1 MISFG
6 ILEPLRIFIIS
17 DYFWPIIFGV
27 PAILLAVIFI
37 LEKRAKKWYAENK
50 ILVYEK
56 SFFMLKDRINNI
68 YINCYKY
75 KDNDYDEWYRKHRG
89 KIKYL
94 IKVKFDNF
102 AHEYFASFTGQMF
115 INSENKLMIRE
126 TNELNNNEINVY
138 RDYDM
143 DYFERLKE
151 KQFKSYL
158 PYETS
163 WKESIKFNKWS
174 SKKEIREILL
184 KIKFKSE
191 FDYERT
197 SEIEYTMDIKGGKV
211 EGVFEVIRKP
221 EMEIREFY
229 IPVEQTTFTNDK
241 YSAYLGMDEVR
252 KMLTNYLFN
261 FNYPFIRGK
270 EKINSAIS
278 KAYYFDENFKEE
290 KGRELEKEFNNKE
303 VIIEKFHHYDQ
314 NKAYYADKIGIIYY
328 KKLKDFRCFDI
339 LYYDDELICIYKRTV
354 EADERRDEAAVKN
367 HSFIFELSGEKSIN
381 SYLRDL
387 VVDSKELLSKYVVPD
402 YFYDNIDD
410 LIFLLTDT
418 GIIVMPEYTNLI
430 LSDEDYDLENTNEK
444 IASRIFISSNDLKN
458 YLNRSHSLFNFFDRQ

>member
-6 ILEPLRIFIIS
+6 IFEPLRLFLIS

-27 PAILLAVIFI
+27 PAILLAIIFI
-37 LEKRAKKWYAENK
+37 LEKRAKKWYAKNK

-56 SFFMLKDRINNI
+56 SFFMLKDRVNNI

-75 KDNDYDEWYRKHRG
+75 KDNDYNEWYRKHRG

-94 IKVKFDNF
+94 LKVKFDNF
-102 AHEYFASFTGQMF
+102 AREYFASFTGQMF

-151 KQFKSYL
+151 NQLKFYI
-158 PYETS
+158 PYETY
-163 WKESIKFNKWS
+163 WKEPHKFHNWS
-174 SKKEIREILL
+174 SKENNREILL
-184 KIKFKSE
+184 KIKFKSK

-241 YSAYLGMDEVR
+241 FSAYLGMDEVR

-261 FNYPFIRGK
+261 FNYPFIIGK
-270 EKINSAIS
+270 ERINSAIS
-278 KAYYFDENFKEE
+278 GAYNFDENFKEA
-290 KGRELEKEFNNKE
+290 KGRELEKELKNKE
-303 VIIEKFHHYDQ
+303 LIIEKFHHYDQ

-354 EADERRDEAAVKN
+354 EADERRDEATVKN
-367 HSFIFELSGEKSIN
+367 HSFIFELSEEKSIS
-381 SYLRDL
+381 SYLKDL
-387 VVDSKELLSKYVVPD
+387 VTDSKELLSKYIVPD

-418 GIIVMPEYTNLI
+418 GIIVMPEYPNLI
-430 LSDEDYDLENTNEK
+430 LNDEDYDLENTNEK
-444 IASRIFISSNDLKN
+444 IAEKIFISSNDLKN

>member
-6 ILEPLRIFIIS
+6 ILEPLRLFLIS
-17 DYFWPIIFGV
+17 DYFWPVLFGAV
-27 PAILLAVIFI
+27 AVFLAVIFKI
-37 LEKRAKKWYAENK
+37 EKEAKKWYAKNK

-56 SFFMLKDRINNI
+56 SFFMLKDRVNNV

-75 KDNDYDEWYRKHRG
+75 KDNDYDGWYRKHRG
-89 KIKYL
+89 KIKHVL
-94 IKVKFDNF
+94 KVKFDNF
-102 AHEYFASFTGQMF
+102 AREYFAYFTGQMF

-143 DYFERLKE
+143 SYFERLKE
-151 KQFKSYL
+151 KQLKFYV

-163 WKESIKFNKWS
+163 WKEELKFSNWS
-174 SKKEIREILL
+174 SKEEVREILL
-184 KIKFKSE
+184 NIKFKRE

-197 SEIEYTMDIKGGKV
+197 SEIEYTMDIEGGRV

-221 EMEIREFY
+221 EIEIKDFY
-229 IPVEQTTFTNDK
+229 IPVEQTTFTKVLD
-241 YSAYLGMDEVR
+241 SSYLGMDEVR

-270 EKINSAIS
+270 ERINSAIS
-278 KAYYFDENFKEE
+278 GAFNFDENFKEE
-290 KGRELEKEFNNKE
+290 KGRELEEELKNKE
-303 VIIEKFHHYDQ
+303 LIIEKFHHYDQ
-314 NKAYYADKIGIIYY
+314 NKGYYADEIGIIYY

-339 LYYDDELICIYKRTV
+339 SYYDDELICIYKRTV
-354 EADERRDEAAVKN
+354 KADERRDEATVKN
-367 HSFIFELSGEKSIN
+367 HSFIFELNGEKSIS

-387 VVDSKELLSKYVVPD
+387 VPDSKELLSKYIVPD
-402 YFYDNIDD
+402 YFYDNIYS

-418 GIIVMPEYTNLI
+418 GIIVMPEYTNLV

-444 IASRIFISSNDLKN
+444 IANRIFISSNDLKN
-458 YLNRSHSLFNFFDRQ
+458 YLNKRSYLFDFFDRK

>member
-27 PAILLAVIFI
+27 PAILLAVIFM
-37 LEKRAKKWYAENK
+37 LEKRAKKWYAKNK

-56 SFFMLKDRINNI
+56 SFFMLKDRVNNI

-102 AHEYFASFTGQMF
+102 AREYFASFTGQMF
-115 INSENKLMIRE
+115 INNENKLMIRE

-151 KQFKSYL
+151 NQLKFYI
-158 PYETS
+158 PYETY
-163 WKESIKFNKWS
+163 WKEPHKFHNWS
-174 SKKEIREILL
+174 SKENNREILL
-184 KIKFKSE
+184 KIKFKSK

-241 YSAYLGMDEVR
+241 FSAYLGMDEVR

-270 EKINSAIS
+270 ERINSAIS
-278 KAYYFDENFKEE
+278 GAYNFDENFKEA
-290 KGRELEKEFNNKE
+290 KGRELEKELKNKE
-303 VIIEKFHHYDQ
+303 LIIEKFHHYDQ

-354 EADERRDEAAVKN
+354 EADERRDEATVKN
-367 HSFIFELSGEKSIN
+367 HSFIFELSGEKSIS
-381 SYLRDL
+381 SYLKDL
-387 VVDSKELLSKYVVPD
+387 VTDSKELLSKYIVPD

-418 GIIVMPEYTNLI
+418 GIIVMPEYPNLI
-430 LSDEDYDLENTNEK
+430 LNDEDYDLENTHEK
-444 IASRIFISSNDLKN
+444 IANRIFISSADLKN
-458 YLNRSHSLFNFFDRQ
+458 YLNRTHSLFNFFDRQ

>member
-6 ILEPLRIFIIS
+6 IFEPLRLFLIS

-27 PAILLAVIFI
+27 PAILLAIIFI
-37 LEKRAKKWYAENK
+37 LEKRAKKWYAKNK

-56 SFFMLKDRINNI
+56 SFFMLKDRVNNI

-75 KDNDYDEWYRKHRG
+75 KDNDYNEWYRKHRG

-94 IKVKFDNF
+94 LKVKFDNF
-102 AHEYFASFTGQMF
+102 AREYFASFTGQMF

-151 KQFKSYL
+151 NQLKFYI
-158 PYETS
+158 PYETY
-163 WKESIKFNKWS
+163 WKEPHKFHNWS
-174 SKKEIREILL
+174 SKENNREILL
-184 KIKFKSE
+184 KIKFKSK

-241 YSAYLGMDEVR
+241 FSAYLGMDEVR

-270 EKINSAIS
+270 ERINSAIS
-278 KAYYFDENFKEE
+278 GAHNFDENFKEE
-290 KGRELEKEFNNKE
+290 KGRELEEELKNKE
-303 VIIEKFHHYDQ
+303 LIIEKFHHYDQ

-354 EADERRDEAAVKN
+354 EADERRDEATVKN
-367 HSFIFELSGEKSIN
+367 HSFIFELSEEKSIS
-381 SYLRDL
+381 SYLKDL
-387 VVDSKELLSKYVVPD
+387 VTDSKELLSKYIVPD

-418 GIIVMPEYTNLI
+418 GIIVMPEYPNLI
-430 LSDEDYDLENTNEK
+430 LNDEDYDLENTHEK
-444 IASRIFISSNDLKN
+444 IANRIFISSADLKN
-458 YLNRSHSLFNFFDRQ
+458 YLNRTHSLFNFFDRQ

>member
-6 ILEPLRIFIIS
+6 ILEPLRLFLIS

-27 PAILLAVIFI
+27 PAILLAVIFM
-37 LEKRAKKWYAENK
+37 LEKRAKKWYAKNK

-115 INSENKLMIRE
+115 INNENKLMIRE

-151 KQFKSYL
+151 NQLKFYI
-158 PYETS
+158 PYETY
-163 WKESIKFNKWS
+163 WKEPHKFHNWS
-174 SKKEIREILL
+174 SKENNREILL

-241 YSAYLGMDEVR
+241 FSAYLGMDEVR

-270 EKINSAIS
+270 ERINSAIS
-278 KAYYFDENFKEE
+278 GAYNFDENFKEA
-290 KGRELEKEFNNKE
+290 KGRELEKELKNKE
-303 VIIEKFHHYDQ
+303 LIIEKFHHYDQ

-354 EADERRDEAAVKN
+354 EADERRDEATVKN
-367 HSFIFELSGEKSIN
+367 HSFIFELSGEKSIS
-381 SYLRDL
+381 SYLKDL
-387 VVDSKELLSKYVVPD
+387 VTDSKELLSKYIVPD

-418 GIIVMPEYTNLI
+418 GIIVMPEYPNLI
-430 LSDEDYDLENTNEK
+430 LNDEDYDLENTNEK
-444 IASRIFISSNDLKN
+444 IASRIFISSADLKN
-458 YLNRSHSLFNFFDRQ
+458 YLNRNHSLFSFFDRQ

>member
-6 ILEPLRIFIIS
+6 ILEPLRLFLIS
-17 DYFWPIIFGV
+17 DYFWPVLFGAVAIFLV
-27 PAILLAVIFI
+27 VIFKI
-37 LEKRAKKWYAENK
+37 EKEAKKWYAKNK

-56 SFFMLKDRINNI
+56 KFFMLKDKTNNI
-68 YINCYKY
+68 YINYYKY
-75 KDNDYDEWYRKHRG
+75 KDNNYDEWYRKHSG
-89 KIKYL
+89 KIKHVL
-94 IKVKFDNF
+94 NVKFDNF

-163 WKESIKFNKWS
+163 WKESFKFNKWS
-174 SKKEIREILL
+174 SKEKNREILL
-184 KIKFKSE
+184 KIKFKRE
-191 FDYERT
+191 FNYERT
-197 SEIEYTMDIKGGKV
+197 SEIEYTMDIQGGKV

-221 EMEIREFY
+221 EIEIREFY

-241 YSAYLGMDEVR
+241 FSAYLGMDEVR

-270 EKINSAIS
+270 ERINSVIS
-278 KAYYFDENFKEE
+278 GAYNFDENFKEK
-290 KGRELEKEFNNKE
+290 KGRELEEELKNKE
-303 VIIEKFHHYDQ
+303 LIIEKFHHYDQ
-314 NKAYYADKIGIIYY
+314 NKKYYADKIGIIYY

-354 EADERRDEAAVKN
+354 KADERRDEATVKN
-367 HSFIFELSGEKSIN
+367 HSFIFELNGEKSIS

-387 VVDSKELLSKYVVPD
+387 VVDSKELLSKYIVPD
-402 YFYDNIDD
+402 YFYDNIYS

-418 GIIVMPEYTNLI
+418 GIIVMPEYTNLV
-430 LSDEDYDLENTNEK
+430 LNDEDYDLENTHEK
-444 IASRIFISSNDLKN
+444 IASRIFISSADLKN
-458 YLNRSHSLFNFFDRQ
+458 YLNRSHSLFSFFDRQ

>member
-1 MISFG
+1 
-6 ILEPLRIFIIS
+6 
-17 DYFWPIIFGV
+17 
-27 PAILLAVIFI
+27 
-37 LEKRAKKWYAENK
+37 
-50 ILVYEK
+50 
-56 SFFMLKDRINNI
+56 
-68 YINCYKY
+68 
-75 KDNDYDEWYRKHRG
+75 
-89 KIKYL
+89 
-94 IKVKFDNF
+94 
-102 AHEYFASFTGQMF
+102 MF
-115 INSENKLMIRE
+115 INNENKLMIRE

-151 KQFKSYL
+151 NQLKFYI
-158 PYETS
+158 PYETY
-163 WKESIKFNKWS
+163 WKEPHKFHNWS
-174 SKKEIREILL
+174 SKENNREILL

-241 YSAYLGMDEVR
+241 HSAYLGMDEVR

-270 EKINSAIS
+270 ERINSAIS
-278 KAYYFDENFKEE
+278 GAYNFDENFKEA
-290 KGRELEKEFNNKE
+290 KGRELEKELKNKE
-303 VIIEKFHHYDQ
+303 LIIEKFHHYDQ

-354 EADERRDEAAVKN
+354 EADERRDEATVKN
-367 HSFIFELSGEKSIN
+367 HSFIFELSGEKSIS
-381 SYLRDL
+381 SYLKDL
-387 VVDSKELLSKYVVPD
+387 VTDSKELLSKYIVPD

-418 GIIVMPEYTNLI
+418 GIIVMPEYSNLI
-430 LSDEDYDLENTNEK
+430 LNDEDYDLENTHEK
-444 IASRIFISSNDLKN
+444 IANRIFISSADLKN

>member
-6 ILEPLRIFIIS
+6 IFEPLRLFLIS

-27 PAILLAVIFI
+27 PAILLAIIFI
-37 LEKRAKKWYAENK
+37 LEKRAKKWYAKNK

-102 AHEYFASFTGQMF
+102 AREYFASFTGQMF
-115 INSENKLMIRE
+115 INNENKLMIRE

-151 KQFKSYL
+151 NQLKFYI
-158 PYETS
+158 PYETY
-163 WKESIKFNKWS
+163 WKEPHKFHNWS
-174 SKKEIREILL
+174 SKENNREILL
-184 KIKFKSE
+184 KIKFKSK

-197 SEIEYTMDIKGGKV
+197 SEIEYTMDIQGGKV

-241 YSAYLGMDEVR
+241 FSAYLGMDEVR

-270 EKINSAIS
+270 ERINSAIS
-278 KAYYFDENFKEE
+278 GAYNFDENFKEA
-290 KGRELEKEFNNKE
+290 KGRELEKELKNKE
-303 VIIEKFHHYDQ
+303 LIIEKFHHYDQ

-354 EADERRDEAAVKN
+354 EADERRDEATVKN
-367 HSFIFELSGEKSIN
+367 HSFIFELSGEKSIS
-381 SYLRDL
+381 SYLKDL
-387 VVDSKELLSKYVVPD
+387 VTDSKELLSKYIVPD

-418 GIIVMPEYTNLI
+418 GIIVMPEYPNLI
-430 LSDEDYDLENTNEK
+430 LNDEDYDLENTHEK
-444 IASRIFISSNDLKN
+444 IANRIFISSADLKN
-458 YLNRSHSLFNFFDRQ
+458 YLNRTHSLFNFFDRQ

>member
-6 ILEPLRIFIIS
+6 ILEPLRLFLIS

-27 PAILLAVIFI
+27 PAILLAVIFM
-37 LEKRAKKWYAENK
+37 LENRAKKWYAKNK

-102 AHEYFASFTGQMF
+102 AREYFASFTGQMF
-115 INSENKLMIRE
+115 INNENKLMIRE

-151 KQFKSYL
+151 NQLKSYL

-174 SKKEIREILL
+174 SKE
-184 KIKFKSE
+184 
-191 FDYERT
+191 
-197 SEIEYTMDIKGGKV
+197 
-211 EGVFEVIRKP
+211 
-221 EMEIREFY
+221 EIREFY

-241 YSAYLGMDEVR
+241 FSAYLGMDEVR

-278 KAYYFDENFKEE
+278 GAYYFDENFKES
-290 KGRELEKEFNNKE
+290 KGRELEEELKNKE
-303 VIIEKFHHYDQ
+303 LIIEKFHHYDQ
-314 NKAYYADKIGIIYY
+314 NKTYHSDKIGIIYY

-354 EADERRDEAAVKN
+354 EADERSDDAIVKN
-367 HSFIFELSGEKSIN
+367 HSFIFELNGEKSIS
-381 SYLRDL
+381 SYLRNL
-387 VVDSKELLSKYVVPD
+387 VPDSKELLSKYVVPD
-402 YFYDNIDD
+402 YFYDNIEN
-410 LIFLLTDT
+410 LIFLLTYT

-444 IASRIFISSNDLKN
+444 IADKIFISSNDLKN
-458 YLNRSHSLFNFFDRQ
+458 YLNRSHSLFNFFDSK

>member
-6 ILEPLRIFIIS
+6 ILEPLRLFLIS
-17 DYFWPIIFGV
+17 DYFWPILFGSIAIFLSV
-27 PAILLAVIFI
+27 FFLI
-37 LEKRAKKWYAENK
+37 EKKAKKWYAKNK

-56 SFFMLKDRINNI
+56 SFFMLKDKVNNI

-75 KDNDYDEWYRKHRG
+75 KDNNYNEWYRKYRG
-89 KIKYL
+89 KIKYVL
-94 IKVKFDNF
+94 KSKFDNF
-102 AHEYFASFTGQMF
+102 AREYFASFTGQMF

-126 TNELNNNEINVY
+126 TNELNNNQINVY

-143 DYFERLKE
+143 SYFERLEE
-151 KQFKSYL
+151 KQFKYDD
-158 PYETS
+158 PYKNS
-163 WKESIKFNKWS
+163 WKEARKFGGWS
-174 SKKEIREILL
+174 SKENNREILL

-197 SEIEYTMDIKGGKV
+197 SEIEYTMDIEGGRVK
-211 EGVFEVIRKP
+211 GVFEVIRKP
-221 EMEIREFY
+221 EIEIREFY

-270 EKINSAIS
+270 ERINMAIS
-278 KAYYFDENFKEE
+278 GSYNFDERFKEE
-290 KGRELEKEFNNKE
+290 KGRELEEELKNKE
-303 VIIEKFHHYDQ
+303 LIIEKFHHYDQ

-354 EADERRDEAAVKN
+354 KADERSDEAIVKN
-367 HSFIFELSGEKSIN
+367 HSFIFELNGEKSLS

-387 VVDSKELLSKYVVPD
+387 VPDSKELLSKYVVPD

-418 GIIVMPEYTNLI
+418 GIIVMPEYPNLI